1 MAAIPLGAMLAASA
15 AVSAVGAIQQGMA
28 AQAQAKSAQ
37 DAANYNATIKR
48 QQAAS
53 ELQQSNAREEQQR
66 RGTRQVLG
74 QQRAAL
80 AQAGIGLGGSAL
92 DIEEQSADRA
102 ELDALTMRY
111 EGDLRAK
118 GLLAAA
124 EGAEYEGRAA
134 ISAGKNAMTGAYL
147 SAGASLL
154 SAAGTYKYYS
164 AGIPSS
170 SLTTSAPSI
179 GGGTGLTGYGGVG
192 LRGPK

>member
-1 MAAIPLGAMLAASA
+1 MGPEVLAISMAASA
-15 AVSAVGAIQQGMA
+15 AMSAAGAIQQGMA
-28 AQAQAKSAQ
+28 AQAQGKAQQ

-48 QQAAS
+48 QQAAL
-53 ELQQSNAREEQQR
+53 ELQQANAREEQQR

-80 AQAGIGLGGSAL
+80 AQAGIGMGGSAL

-111 EGDLRAK
+111 EGDLRSK

-134 ISAGKNAMTGAYL
+134 IAAGQNAMTGAYL

-154 SAAGTYKYYS
+154 SAAGSYKYYS
-164 AGIPSS
+164 AGMPSASVS
-170 SLTTSAPSI
+170 SYAPSI
-179 GGGTGLTGYGGVG
+179 SSTPNMGSGMRLPSFG
-192 LRGPK
+192 RN

>member
-1 MAAIPLGAMLAASA
+1 MAAIPLGAMMAASA
-15 AVSAVGAIQQGMA
+15 AMSAVGAIQQGMA
-28 AQAQAKSAQ
+28 AQAQAQAAQ
-37 DAANYNATIKR
+37 GAANYNATIKR

-53 ELQQSNAREEQQR
+53 ELQQANAREEQQR
-66 RGTRQVLG
+66 RGSRQLLG

-80 AQAGIGLGGSAL
+80 AQAGIGAGGSAL

-134 ISAGKNAMTGAYL
+134 IAAGQNAMTGAYL

-154 SAAGTYKYYS
+154 SAVGSYKYYS
-164 AGIPSS
+164 AGMPSS
-170 SLTTSAPSI
+170 SLTGYAPSA
-179 GGGTGLTGYGGVG
+179 GSSPGFTGTGKLG
-192 LRGPK
+192 LRF

>member
-1 MAAIPLGAMLAASA
+1 MAAIPLGAMMAASA
-15 AVSAVGAIQQGMA
+15 AMSAVGAIQQGMA
-28 AQAQAKSAQ
+28 AQAQAQAAQ
-37 DAANYNATIKR
+37 GAANYNATIKR

-53 ELQQSNAREEQQR
+53 ELQQANAREEQQR
-66 RGTRQVLG
+66 RGSRQLLG

-80 AQAGIGLGGSAL
+80 AQAGIGAGGSAL

-134 ISAGKNAMTGAYL
+134 IAAGQNAMTGAYL

-154 SAAGTYKYYS
+154 SAAGSYKYYS
-164 AGIPSS
+164 AGMPSS
-170 SLTTSAPSI
+170 SLTGYGSSVGSSPGFT
-179 GGGTGLTGYGGVG
+179 GTGRLG
-192 LRGPK
+192 LRF

>member
-1 MAAIPLGAMLAASA
+1 MAAIPLGAMMAASA

-28 AQAQAKSAQ
+28 AQAQGKAAQ
-37 DAANYNATIKR
+37 DAANYNAILK
-48 QQAAS
+48 QQQSAL
-53 ELQQSNAREEQQR
+53 ELQQSGAREEQAR
-66 RGTRQVLG
+66 RASRQVLG

-111 EGDLRAK
+111 EGDLRSK

-124 EGAEYEGRAA
+124 EGARYEGRVARAA
-134 ISAGKNAMTGAYL
+134 GDNAMKGAYL

-154 SAAGTYKYYS
+154 SAAGSYKYYS
-164 AGIPSS
+164 AGMPRADVVSA
-170 SLTTSAPSI
+170 APSI
-179 GGGTGLTGYGGVG
+179 GGGSSLFGGGRLPSYG
-192 LRGPK
+192 RN

>member
-15 AVSAVGAIQQGMA
+15 AMSAVGAIQQGMA
-28 AQAQAKSAQ
+28 AQAQAKAAQ
-37 DAANYNATIKR
+37 GAAEYNATIKR

-53 ELQQSNAREEQQR
+53 ELQQANAREEQQR

-80 AQAGIGLGGSAL
+80 AQAGIGMGGSAL

-154 SAAGTYKYYS
+154 SAAGSYKYYS
-164 AGIPSS
+164 ARGADVGKD
-170 SLTTSAPSI
+170 LFAPSLS
-179 GGGTGLTGYGGVG
+179 GGTGLTGYGRLG
-192 LRGPK
+192 LRGAT

>member
-1 MAAIPLGAMLAASA
+1 MGPEVLAISMAASA
-15 AVSAVGAIQQGMA
+15 AMSAAGAIQQGMA
-28 AQAQAKSAQ
+28 AQAQGKAQQ

-48 QQAAS
+48 QQAAL
-53 ELQQSNAREEQQR
+53 ELQQANAREEQQR

-80 AQAGIGLGGSAL
+80 AQAGIGMGGSAL

-111 EGDLRAK
+111 EGDLRSK

-134 ISAGKNAMTGAYL
+134 IAAGQNAMTGAYL

-154 SAAGTYKYYS
+154 SAAGSYKYYS
-164 AGIPSS
+164 AGMPRADVVSA
-170 SLTTSAPSI
+170 APSI
-179 GGGTGLTGYGGVG
+179 SSGSSLFGGGRLPSYG
-192 LRGPK
+192 RN